1 MPPVISKS
9 PSRQTIAS
17 EESGFLE
24 QIIKQKTKGFKTL
37 RRKKTKIDE
46 DIEMGEPIPPSS
58 GPNYPYE
65 ETRAGEEVGHH
76 IEVNRERKDREQERQ
91 EAMKALQERNRRRF
105 SRQKREDGKP
115 EPLKKVQLNGK
126 IKGFIE
132 EYEMIESKEVK
143 VSKLP
148 VL

>member
-1 MPPVISKS
+1 M
-9 PSRQTIAS
+9 
-17 EESGFLE
+17 
-24 QIIKQKTKGFKTL
+24 
-37 RRKKTKIDE
+37 
-46 DIEMGEPIPPSS
+46 
-58 GPNYPYE
+58 
-65 ETRAGEEVGHH
+65 
-76 IEVNRERKDREQERQ
+76 NRNRKDREQERQ

-105 SRQKREDGKP
+105 SRQTREDGKP